1 MVLMLWVGL
10 IPSLFAQ
17 NIAFV
22 TTNAGD
28 ESVTTFGGSLGYAV
42 TALNATGNI
51 GNIDFFS
58 PNLSITL
65 TQSLPAL
72 TESVSF
78 IGTSPTIIGQTGA
91 PAQLL
96 FQDSFILT
104 TGLTLETLASPVTG
118 YDASVTASNWDIT
131 SGNFLNLNSGAG
143 NDLTTIGGNAVTGY
157 SGGTAAV
164 TVNTW
169 SLDSSAG
176 VVVNGGNGGSLTDT
190 SGSGDQ
196 GGYGGNALLTGN
208 SITLNGASIFQ
219 ITGGRG
225 GTAADNGTGTPT
237 GGLGGT
243 SSIAFTSV
251 GDNGSAMYINGG
263 QGGLGSMGGDG
274 GAVSLTFNSLTG
286 TGGAIIQLTGG
297 NGGAGAFS
305 AGNGGIALVQG
316 SSATF
321 TGSNFY
327 LKGGNGGDL
336 TSSTGPSPALGGNG
350 GDAEL
355 NLSSLSL
362 DSSSYASLTGGNG
375 GIGGSQNSVGQ
386 GGNGGNV
393 VMNVGS
399 MTTSNNM
406 TFYISGGT
414 GGADGNNASNGNGGA
429 GGSAWVTLSS
439 LTLGLNSN
447 FNVNA
452 GMGGAGSPGGS
463 SGANGTCSVAI
474 TNLYGSG
481 NINLTPANNG
491 TLWLNSGLF
500 SGNIATANLIQNSGS
515 ITLDG
520 ATNLSSGATFSGS
533 LYGSGTISTTT
544 ASGTVQVGNGLYT
557 GNLNAGNFLVSSS
570 NFFTLNGTAN
580 VSTGAILNGFL
591 ILGNLG
597 GNGVLQ
603 GSVSVAQG
611 GGLIGYGTGST
622 VNGTVINSGLV
633 ACAYLPMTVTQFIQN
648 PVGTLNIPIGPN
660 NMSGLLRIANGAQ
673 LNGDLNPSYA
683 GGNYGFRDQY
693 QIISGAP
700 VTGTFSQVQIFV
712 PDMGGTVLYGADAV
726 TLVLIQDHTPFGSY
740 AINTN
745 EMSVGSALEASLP
758 TCSDAF
764 LAKAIELN
772 NLPSGQATALN
783 QMGGVVY
790 TALPEALIDQVQFED
805 GLIFNHLGTGA
816 SASPNLA
823 RLSLLGNS
831 LGGYASSSSTPG
843 SQTMASSSSVSPGG
857 FWLETADSFG
867 SSNATS
873 QVSGF
878 NLSNFGFIG
887 GYDWYLDPAW
897 TLGLLGGYLQTGV
910 NPADGSATAN
920 ISGTQFGLYGKGTFD
935 NFDVALLGGY
945 VADQFNV
952 SRTVVLGSD
961 VNNLNGSYGGG
972 QFQAA
977 LQMDLRLS
985 DAGSTFRPFG
995 GFQYD
1000 HLTENSFS
1008 ETGSDSLALSLP
1020 ALAYDSARVYAGL
1033 EEAWKFSLGAD
1044 TQLSP
1049 RLHATISQDLASLNP
1064 SLRTDFAGAPDNP
1077 FSISGIS
1084 PDGTN
1089 FGIGGGLS
1097 LALGP
1102 AFNCFA
1108 DFDGHFSST
1117 GNLSTI
1123 SLGMNVGL

>member
-51 GNIDFFS
+51 GNIDFFT

-65 TQSLPAL
+65 TQALPTL

-118 YDASVTASNWDIT
+118 YDASVTASSWNIT

-164 TVNTW
+164 TVDTW

-225 GTAADNGTGTPT
+225 GTAADNGTGIPT

-274 GAVSLTFNSLTG
+274 GTVSLTFNSLTG

-500 SGNIATANLIQNSGS
+500 SGNIATANLFQNSGS

-580 VSTGAILNGFL
+580 ISSGTILNGSL
-591 ILGNLG
+591 LLGSAA

-603 GSVSVAQG
+603 GSVSVAAG
-611 GGLIGYGTGST
+611 GELEGYGRVS
-622 VNGTVINSGLV
+622 GTVTNSGVVFSAGAPSLTISQ
-633 ACAYLPMTVTQFIQN
+633 YIQN
-648 PVGTLNIPIGPN
+648 LGGTLNTNLFPGN
-660 NMSGLLRIANGAQ
+660 QSGSLHITTGAQ
-673 LNGDLNPSYA
+673 LNGIFDPSWES
-683 GGNYGFRDQY
+683 GNYGFRDRY
-693 QIISGAP
+693 QIIYGAP
-700 VTGTFSQVQIFV
+700 VTGTFSDVAIFI
-712 PDMGGTVLYGADAV
+712 PNMADTVLYGANGV
-726 TLVLIQDHTPFGSY
+726 TLVIYQNHSPFASY
-740 AINTN
+740 ALNPN
-745 EMSVGSALEASLP
+745 ETAVGSALDASLL
-758 TCSDAF
+758 TSNDS
-764 LAKAIELN
+764 LAAKMGELN
-772 NLPSGQATALN
+772 ALPSGQAAALN

-831 LGGYASSSSTPG
+831 LGGYASSASTPG
-843 SQTMASSSSVSPGG
+843 SQTMASSSSASPGG

-935 NFDVALLGGY
+935 NFDVVLLGGY